1 MSSGEVKVV
10 VRCRVQPGKLEQ
22 AKREVRELIAQ
33 VLPEEGCLGITLLQG
48 VSAPDELM
56 LDELWSDAET
66 YLGPHSETPYLQS
79 YKARAGEFLAAPP
92 EITLWRVVE

>member
-10 VRCRVQPGKLEQ
+10 VRYRVQPGKLEQ
-22 AKREVRELIAQ
+22 AKGEVRALIAQ
-33 VLPEEGCLGITLLQG
+33 VLPEEGCRGITLLEG
-48 VSAPDELM
+48 VSAPNELL

-79 YKARAGEFLAAPP
+79 YKARAGEFLAGPP
-92 EITLWRVVE
+92 EITLWRVAE